1 MGSSLFG
8 RLACALAA
16 VALCG
21 LGACGGHK
29 PAGPSPFPAKVT
41 LSPAPST
48 SLQQGSILTFSASAQ
63 NGSNSNISPTFTF
76 QSSDTSILNIAPN
89 GVACAGRWDATF
101 TTCTPMGTGAVQ
113 VTVSALGATSP
124 PTVVFVHAPIDKI
137 TVTEAPPSQ
146 VPPPTAEPCV
156 VMGQT
161 TTLQATAW
169 SQNSDI
175 TSTVGPFT
183 WSAANSSVVRITP
196 LMNSAFNVAT
206 NQATATAATPGLT
219 QIYASASGVSSSAFT
234 QPAPFDGLNFFETC
248 PVQSITLQLGV
259 AGSQTGQTSFNT
271 TKGTAQTVT
280 ATVVDVFGNT
290 LSKVP
295 LTWSS
300 SAPGAVSATGCSGQ
314 TCSISTAQQ
323 GAGSVTASCSPPT
336 CNIGFPLSPVPVGL
350 ATDFVPLP
358 VYATTAISGVVSG
371 TASSTNVLAT
381 SFDCQGNHYCTAY
394 LYNIATSNNLAT
406 NPTAMPT
413 PPNSLMLDV
422 AGDRAY
428 AGSNYGAFLVGTAS
442 LGGTSNPFTSFG
454 TVTATVLA
462 VSPNG
467 NVALISDTLHTPNQV
482 YVVNTTSSSSPSA
495 TALNISGATTAAFS
509 PDGLKA
515 FIIGCVASS
524 VPCTSTTG
532 NAIYV
537 YSALQSLQ
545 GPIALSVPAGQVAF
559 STNGAFGYVNSP
571 QSGIIPGLTAFNLC
585 NNQTVQTVIPSLNAA
600 PIFLRTIP
608 NFHLEGVDKTGTNA
622 FPDGIHL
629 LALGD
634 TGIDV
639 VTGVNSVQAAVLSN
653 PPSPTASCPQSVAHI
668 VQRIDLGQGTFN
680 PVGFFVSPDATQA
693 YIVASD
699 RSDILVY
706 NFNTGSVSGIP
717 LTGNATPGDP
727 ANPMRTVADMTVD
740 GTLIYVAG
748 SDGTLHEVSTNPAV
762 DLVQI
767 SFPNLPN
774 FSNPFCSIG
783 NCKLNMVAVKP

>member
-1 MGSSLFG
+1 MGSSVFG
-8 RLACALAA
+8 RLACAIAA

-21 LGACGGHK
+21 LGGCGGHK
-29 PAGPSPFPAKVT
+29 PAGASPFPAKVT

-48 SLQQGSILTFSASAQ
+48 SVQQGSIFTFTASAQ
-63 NGSNSNISPTFTF
+63 NGSNSNISPAFSF
-76 QSSDTSILNIAPN
+76 QSSDTSILNIAPS
-89 GVACAGRWDATF
+89 GLACAGRWDAAF

-124 PTVVFVHAPIDKI
+124 ATVVFVHAPIDKI

-146 VPPPTAEPCV
+146 VPPPTAQPCV

-183 WSAANSSVVRITP
+183 WSAVNSSVVSITP

-206 NQATATAATPGLT
+206 DQATATAATPGLT

-234 QPAPFDGLNFFETC
+234 QAAFPSLNFFETC

-259 AGSQTGQTSFNT
+259 SGVQSGQTSFNT
-271 TKGTAQTVT
+271 TKGTAQPVT
-280 ATVVDVFGNT
+280 ATVLDVFGNT

-300 SAPGAVSATGCSGQ
+300 SAPAAVSATGCSAQ
-314 TCSISTAQQ
+314 TCSISTAQP

-350 ATDFVPLP
+350 AAPFVPLP
-358 VYATTAISGVVSG
+358 VYATTAISGVVNG
-371 TASSTNVLAT
+371 TTTSTNVLAT
-381 SFDCQGNHYCTAY
+381 SLDCQGNHYCTTS
-394 LYNIATSNNLAT
+394 LYNISTSTNLAAS
-406 NPTAMPT
+406 PTAMPT
-413 PPNSLMLDV
+413 PPNSLMLDL
-422 AGDRAY
+422 AGDKAY
-428 AGSNYGAFLVGTAS
+428 AGSNYGAFLVASAS

-454 TVTATVLA
+454 TVTGTVLA

-482 YVVNTTSSSSPSA
+482 YVVNTTNSSSPSA
-495 TALNISGATTAAFS
+495 TALSINGAITAGFS

-515 FIIGCVASS
+515 FIL
-524 VPCTSTTG
+524 G
-532 NAIYV
+532 NGGNSLYI

-545 GPIALSVPAGQVAF
+545 GPISLSVPASQVAF
-559 STNGAFGYVNSP
+559 SPNGAFGYV
-571 QSGIIPGLTAFNLC
+571 SGAPSGTTPALTPFNLC
-585 NNQTVQTVIPSLNAA
+585 DNTTATEIVNGNPVPQRISLHATPA
-600 PIFLRTIP
+600 FVKTIP
-608 NFHLEGVDKTGTNA
+608 NAHLEGTDNSGT
-622 FPDGIHL
+622 FFLDGMHL
-629 LALGD
+629 LALGN

-639 VTGVNSVQAAVLSN
+639 VTAVETVNPATLTN
-653 PPSPTASCPQSVAHI
+653 PPTSTSSCPETSTHTLTHT

-680 PVGFFVSPDATQA
+680 PVAFFVSPDATQA

-717 LTGNATPGDP
+717 LAGNATPGDP

-740 GTLIYVAG
+740 GTLIYVAA
-748 SDGTLHEVSTNPAV
+748 SDGTLHQVSTNPAV
-762 DLVQI
+762 DLLQI
-767 SFPNLPN
+767 SFPNLPSL
-774 FSNPFCSIG
+774 SNAFCSIG

>member
-1 MGSSLFG
+1 
-8 RLACALAA
+8 
-16 VALCG
+16 
-21 LGACGGHK
+21 
-29 PAGPSPFPAKVT
+29 
-41 LSPAPST
+41 
-48 SLQQGSILTFSASAQ
+48 
-63 NGSNSNISPTFTF
+63 
-76 QSSDTSILNIAPN
+76 
-89 GVACAGRWDATF
+89 
-101 TTCTPMGTGAVQ
+101 
-113 VTVSALGATSP
+113 
-124 PTVVFVHAPIDKI
+124 
-137 TVTEAPPSQ
+137 
-146 VPPPTAEPCV
+146 
-156 VMGQT
+156 
-161 TTLQATAW
+161 
-169 SQNSDI
+169 
-175 TSTVGPFT
+175 
-183 WSAANSSVVRITP
+183 
-196 LMNSAFNVAT
+196 
-206 NQATATAATPGLT
+206 
-219 QIYASASGVSSSAFT
+219 
-234 QPAPFDGLNFFETC
+234 
-248 PVQSITLQLGV
+248 
-259 AGSQTGQTSFNT
+259 
-271 TKGTAQTVT
+271 
-280 ATVVDVFGNT
+280 
-290 LSKVP
+290 
-295 LTWSS
+295 
-300 SAPGAVSATGCSGQ
+300 
-314 TCSISTAQQ
+314 
-323 GAGSVTASCSPPT
+323 
-336 CNIGFPLSPVPVGL
+336 
-350 ATDFVPLP
+350 
-358 VYATTAISGVVSG
+358 
-371 TASSTNVLAT
+371 
-381 SFDCQGNHYCTAY
+381 
-394 LYNIATSNNLAT
+394 
-406 NPTAMPT
+406 
-413 PPNSLMLDV
+413 MLDV